1 MSDTTERLLVIDE
14 TGGAIRACVL
24 EDGELVET
32 LSGSAD
38 RPQLCG
44 NIYLGRVL
52 NLVPGMDAA
61 FLDIGL
67 ERSAILSGKAEM
79 EPSLSG
85 KPKPKCG
92 DEIPVQITKL
102 PGGDKGVV
110 VSREL
115 KLAGKLCVLLPLS
128 DSVGV
133 SKRINDEQE
142 IRRLKQLAEQLKPA
156 GMGLIFRTSAQGESA
171 EALQKDIGALLS
183 DWNEIQLKASHRK
196 APALLR
202 DESSIL
208 YRAARDIFCEDI
220 KEVVFSSEK
229 LYNIFLDHA
238 KSLAPRLTDRV
249 KRIET
254 DNLFALYRIQAQLE
268 KAAQRRV
275 YLKSGGFIVIDRTE
289 AMTVIDVNSGK
300 YTGKEDA
307 ASTILKVNLEAAKEI
322 AKQVRLRDI
331 GGIIIVD
338 FIDMDN
344 KGAHKTLLDAL
355 KTDFSQDRNR
365 TRVIDITP
373 LGLVEMTRKKKH
385 DTD

>member
-1 MSDTTERLLVIDE
+1 MNDAILRQLVIDE
-14 TGGAIRACVL
+14 TDGAVRVCLI
-24 EDGELVET
+24 EDGELIET

-67 ERSAILSGKAEM
+67 DRSAILSGKAELD
-79 EPSLSG
+79 PALSN
-85 KPKPKCG
+85 KPALKCG

-110 VSREL
+110 VSREI
-115 KLAGKLCVLLPLS
+115 KLAGKMCVLLPLC

-133 SKRINDEQE
+133 SKRIEDESE
-142 IRRLKQLAEQLKPA
+142 YRRLKQLAFELKPH
-156 GMGLIFRTSAQGESA
+156 GMGLIVRTSALGESA
-171 EALQKDIGALLS
+171 DELKKDIDALLR
-183 DWNEIQLKASHRK
+183 DWNILSLKSKHIK

-208 YRAARDIFCEDI
+208 YKAARDFFDEDI
-220 KEVVFSSEK
+220 KEVVFSSKK
-229 LYNIFLDHA
+229 LYNIFLDYVNEL
-238 KSLAPRLTDRV
+238 SPRLTDRV
-249 KRIET
+249 RLIET
-254 DNLFALYRIQAQLE
+254 ENLSALYRVGAQLE

-300 YTGKEDA
+300 FIGKGDA
-307 ASTILKVNLEAAKEI
+307 AQTILKVNLEAAKEI
-322 AKQVRLRDI
+322 SKQVRLRDI
-331 GGIIIVD
+331 GGIIVVD
-338 FIDMDN
+338 FIDMDT
-344 KGAHKTLLDAL
+344 KTAREALLAAL
-355 KTDFSQDRNR
+355 KEDFSGDRNR

-385 DTD
+385 ETD